1 VHTCTVTV
9 GYGSA
14 MSPIESTNELGRLYT
29 AHLLLPQVKSAAVSE
44 GIDALMLAFAYLLT
58 LLAPSVT
65 EPMHQLA
72 PRTFRAVLFAMAT
85 ATWAWLEGNSIW
97 TTHLFLCALICW
109 PCAGHRWESWSNA

>member
-1 VHTCTVTV
+1 
-9 GYGSA
+9 

-85 ATWAWLEGNSIW
+85 
-97 TTHLFLCALICW
+97 TTCSFGLARGQSDMDNISVLCVL
-109 PCAGHRWESWSNA
+109 